1 MKFDEKSLPNVETSI
16 MRYTGIKIVIRS
28 FRRSYVA
35 SYKVFVYILLCGC
48 IVCTN
53 TGAMEQGKP
62 VISDTDLQLAQ
73 NLLATGQLEESL
85 RVLYSYRYTK
95 EQSQQFLFLVGLAS
109 VELSLRTTDEE
120 VKQDLLVQ
128 AVAAFREIL
137 VDNPEFV
144 RVRLELARAFFLQN
158 KDTLAK
164 EHFERVLAGD
174 PPEAVQANIN
184 GFIEAMHSRR
194 RFRGSLSFQMV
205 GESNIN
211 SGTTDKTIW
220 FNSLPFQRSGAD
232 PKTAVGIV
240 IRGQG
245 NYRYPVSDTVDHIT
259 GIGYSRS
266 EFPGSD
272 FDRNVLDFHTGPEYR
287 LSGQTRVG
295 LQGFVIANINE
306 ISPNNKIGGRV
317 SLKHSTSIRTNLDFQ
332 LSFGKRSYQSSENTN
347 NNADEFEVTLNLNHR
362 LSPTLTLDGGF
373 TVGRSHIQNNSKQQ
387 SRTFQ
392 WSAGVS
398 SLLKTGLT
406 VGFSFSNSR
415 KSYEGQPGFPT
426 RDGLPQMDKFRI
438 LRATVLRRDLN
449 IWGFSPQLAL
459 IHEKLSTN
467 AQASDFKNT
476 MMQVI
481 MVKQF

>member
-1 MKFDEKSLPNVETSI
+1 MQPFKRL
-16 MRYTGIKIVIRS
+16 YT
-28 FRRSYVA
+28 A
-35 SYKVFVYILLCGC
+35 SCKLFLFVLLCGC
-48 IVCTN
+48 LASTN
-53 TGAMEQGKP
+53 VGALEQDKP
-62 VISDTDLQLAQ
+62 IIPDADLQLAR
-73 NLLATGQLEESL
+73 NLLATGRFEESL
-85 RVLYSYRYTK
+85 RVLQSYNYTK
-95 EQSQQFLFLVGLAS
+95 EQSHQFLFLMGLAS
-109 VELSLRTTDEE
+109 VELSLRTTDEQ

-137 VDNPEFV
+137 VDQPELV

-164 EHFERVLAGD
+164 EHFESVLAGN
-174 PPEAVQANIN
+174 PPEAVQANIK
-184 GFIEAMHSRR
+184 GFLEAMHSRR

-205 GESNIN
+205 RETNIN

-232 PKTAVGIV
+232 PKAEFGLV

-245 NYRYPVSDTVDHIT
+245 NYRHPVSDTVDHIT
-259 GIGYSRS
+259 VIGFSRT

-287 LSGQTRVG
+287 LSERTRVG
-295 LQGFVIANINE
+295 LHGFVIASINE
-306 ISPNNKIGGRV
+306 NSPNNKLGGRV
-317 SLKHSTSIRTNLDFQ
+317 RLQHSINIKTSLDIQ
-332 LSFGKRSYQSSENTN
+332 LSFGKRSYQSSENAH
-347 NNADEFEVTLNLNHR
+347 NNADEFELGFNLNHR
-362 LSPTLTLDGGF
+362 LTPTLALDGGLS
-373 TVGRSHIQNNSKQQ
+373 VARSHIQNNPSQEN
-387 SRTFQ
+387 RTLQ

-426 RDGLPQMDKFRI
+426 RDSLPQTDKFRT
-438 LRATVLRRDLN
+438 LRATVLRRDLT

-467 AQASDFKNT
+467 AQASNFKNT
-476 MMQVI
+476 MAQVT